1 MLLLVIKIIG
11 CSIYRIYCN
20 KKLPDCHII
29 LRWDRGLFKSIA
41 GFTGWNVLGTVVGV
55 ALFTILANGLT
66 IMQVPTFV
74 QNIVTGVIIV
84 FAVVFQKMGS
94 GRND

>member
-1 MLLLVIKIIG
+1 M
-11 CSIYRIYCN
+11 
-20 KKLPDCHII
+20 
-29 LRWDRGLFKSIA
+29 
-41 GFTGWNVLGTVVGV
+41 LGTVVGV

-84 FAVVFQKMGS
+84 FAVILQKLGS
-94 GRND
+94 KTNA